1 MKVRIIIGPNG
12 SGKSTIF
19 SVLKNNYKL
28 NMGAFINADE
38 IEKSFKSKDAF
49 SFPLKNIHIEE
60 SILKNF
66 LLTHSLNSKFDLKKS
81 IALLTV
87 KKNTILL
94 NGALSNSYISAAI
107 ADYLRELC
115 LYNKQIFSFESVFS
129 DERKVNF
136 IKKLHKNNYK
146 IYLYVISTV
155 SPFINI
161 ARVNERV
168 KQSGHA
174 VAEEK
179 IIDRYYKSL
188 RNIKKAIPFA
198 FRSFIIDNS
207 QEFSPILVAELNK
220 ERKTTYLNK
229 EYQPNWVKQ
238 LL

>member
-19 SVLKNNYKL
+19 SILKNNYKI
-28 NMGAFINADE
+28 NMGSFINANE

-66 LLTHSLNSKFDLKKS
+66 LLTHSLNSKSNFKKS
-81 IALLTV
+81 VALVTV
-87 KKNTILL
+87 KKNTISL
-94 NGALSNSYISAAI
+94 NGASSNSYISAAM

-115 LYNKQIFSFESVFS
+115 LSNNQIFSFESVFS
-129 DERKVNF
+129 DERKINF
-136 IKKLHKNNYK
+136 IKKLHKSNYK
-146 IYLYVISTV
+146 IYLYVISTL

-161 ARVNERV
+161 ARVNERL

-179 IIDRYYKSL
+179 IINRYYKSL
-188 RNIKKAIPFA
+188 RNINKAIPFA
-198 FRSFIIDNS
+198 HRSFIIDNS
-207 QEFSPILVAELNK
+207 QEYSPILVAELARG
-220 ERKTTYLNK
+220 RKTTYLNK
-229 EYQPNWVKQ
+229 AYQPNWVKQ